1 MRSIEQW
8 LVRRRALRAWQEGFP
23 YARSIEH
30 AQRTWAT
37 YVEAWTLLVRKGKKL
52 DRWNKWRR
60 FHSEQ
65 PHYRMAW
72 ITHEPFWKA
81 LHEYAANNMFSWWP
95 ELTKEAAMQGNT
107 VALDHIPSY
116 YTGAYFRRVQS
127 GNQSTHPMS
136 IQWAIARNLLRD
148 DLQHLNTWSLDSA
161 LTLSPWLHGY
171 AGLGLDRRGSYEM
184 AHWCLAAA
192 KHPCFDA
199 TRALHALGH
208 CMRVAQH
215 QGWGAESIQ
224 WQWLECTVRPVYK
237 RFLDWDLLA
246 ALHGV
251 AMPIGH
257 PRVAWSVSLLRI
269 GAHAK
274 NQGVLNA
281 ETLHRLAS
289 DSILQFLIASGQP
302 RSIKDVYLALS
313 HDTNA
318 SLDSL
323 PLPALDLNT
332 HFYLP

>member
-1 MRSIEQW
+1 MLHRIEKW
-8 LVRRRALRAWQEGFP
+8 LICRQARRAWQDGFP

-30 AQRTWAT
+30 ARHAWAP
-37 YVEAWTLLVRKGKKL
+37 YVEAWTRLVRKGKRL
-52 DRWNKWRR
+52 ERWNKWRR

-72 ITHEPFWKA
+72 ITHEPFWIA
-81 LHEYAANNMFSWWP
+81 LRDYAANNMFSWWP

-107 VALDHIPSY
+107 VALNHIPSY

-127 GNQSTHPMS
+127 GNQSSHPSS
-136 IQWAIARNLLRD
+136 IHWAMERNLLPYD
-148 DLQHLNTWSLDSA
+148 IQHLRTWSLDSA
-161 LTLSPWLHGY
+161 LALSPWLHGY

-192 KHPCFDA
+192 KHPSFDK
-199 TRALHALGH
+199 TRALHAVGH

-224 WQWLECTVRPVYK
+224 WQWLECTLRPVYQQ
-237 RFLDWDLLA
+237 FVEWDLLA
-246 ALHGV
+246 VLHGV
-251 AMPIGH
+251 ALPAKH
-257 PRVAWSVSLLRI
+257 PRASWSESLLCI

-281 ETLHRLAS
+281 ESLHRLS
-289 DSILQFLIASGQP
+289 NDSILQFLMASGQP
-302 RSIKDVYLALS
+302 RSIKDVYLVLVQN
-313 HDTNA
+313 HDANA

-323 PLPALDLNT
+323 PLPALELNT
-332 HFYLP
+332 YF